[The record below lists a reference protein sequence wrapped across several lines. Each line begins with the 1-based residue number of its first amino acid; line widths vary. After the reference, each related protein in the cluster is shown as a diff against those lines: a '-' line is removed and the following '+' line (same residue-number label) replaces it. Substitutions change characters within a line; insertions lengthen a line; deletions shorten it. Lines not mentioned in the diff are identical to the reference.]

1 MFHVCGVTTSEIVD
15 QLKFKISLE
24 ILHFV
29 LGTWMATLSTVQNDK
44 DGWKAIDNDESTMAK
59 TLVSRKD
66 KMVKII

>member
-1 MFHVCGVTTSEIVD
+1 M
-15 QLKFKISLE
+15 E

-44 DGWKAIDNDESTMAK
+44 DGWKAIDNDENTMAK

-66 KMVKII
+66 KMLKII